1 MKKQWTL
8 AACSLALLAALTACG
23 GNNNNAA
30 GNTPNTGTNTG
41 KPENTG
47 GTTGGTAGGTTGGT
61 TEGTAG
67 GTTGGGAAAGGTV
80 DAQAVY
86 KSRCIS
92 CHGANL
98 EGAMG
103 GNTNL
108 TKVGA
113 RRSKEQITAQITNGG
128 NGMMAFQ
135 NILSADEINALAEWL
150 AAKK

>member
-1 MKKQWTL
+1 MKKQCIL
-8 AACSLALLAALTACG
+8 VACSLVLLAALTACG
-23 GNNNNAA
+23 GNKEKNNAT
-30 GNTPNTGTNTG
+30 GNTENNTNTG

-47 GTTGGTAGGTTGGT
+47 NTGTGGTENGGTAGGNTGGTAGGGT
-61 TEGTAG
+61 
-67 GTTGGGAAAGGTV
+67 AAGGTV

-128 NGMMAFQ
+128 NGMMAFKE
-135 NILSADEINALAEWL
+135 ILKPEEINALADWL